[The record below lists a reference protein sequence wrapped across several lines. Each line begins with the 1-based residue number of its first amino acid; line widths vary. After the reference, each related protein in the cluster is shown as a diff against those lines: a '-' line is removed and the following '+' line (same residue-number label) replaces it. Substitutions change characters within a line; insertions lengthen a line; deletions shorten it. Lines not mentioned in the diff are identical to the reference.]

1 MTRSSE
7 VAVRR
12 RVVLV
17 VGLVMTVA
25 VWHVA
30 AQTPDF
36 SGMWTLDRAAS
47 QFTSPAFSGGRGGDD
62 IDHLF
67 ITQAAN
73 GTLIVGS
80 ETNGLKAWSYTPG
93 RELTIP
99 VGRDTTMR
107 AASRW
112 DGERLIAEGRQGDM
126 TMYEMMVLSPDRR
139 TLIIE
144 IRTTTP
150 EGETNNRLVYTLGQP
165 VGPCEAW
172 AMPCKEFP
180 QGVQ

>member
-25 VWHVA
+25 VSHVA
-30 AQTPDF
+30 AQTSDF
-36 SGMWTLDRAAS
+36 SGMWTLDRDAS

-62 IDHLF
+62 IAHLF

-73 GTLIVGS
+73 GTLIVGT
-80 ETNGLKAWSYTPG
+80 ETNG
-93 RELTIP
+93 
-99 VGRDTTMR
+99 R

-150 EGETNNRLVYTLGQP
+150 EGETNNRLVYTLGRP